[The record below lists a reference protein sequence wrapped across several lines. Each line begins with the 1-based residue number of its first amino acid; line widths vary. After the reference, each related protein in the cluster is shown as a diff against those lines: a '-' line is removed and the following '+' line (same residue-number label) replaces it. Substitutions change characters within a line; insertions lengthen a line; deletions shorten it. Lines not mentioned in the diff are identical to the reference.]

1 MGVSFEYSA
10 FRIDF
15 QRIINR
21 HTKTCYNSLKGQ
33 ILYYTI
39 YKVINKITGKYYIG
53 KHQTENLNDGYMGSG
68 KLLKKAIKKHGIENF
83 TKEILFI
90 FGSEKE
96 MNDKEKELVIVSEE
110 TYNLCPGGHG
120 GFGYINN
127 NKLGISS
134 EKSKIMSDAWKT
146 KPNYKEQKINAT
158 IKGGNN
164 TFKNKKGIFSK
175 EYLSTPNPRKGVSL
189 TEETKE
195 KISKANK
202 GKVPWNKGVS
212 GTKYNKN

>member
-1 MGVSFEYSA
+1 
-10 FRIDF
+10 
-15 QRIINR
+15 
-21 HTKTCYNSLKGQ
+21 
-33 ILYYTI
+33 
-39 YKVINKITGKYYIG
+39 
-53 KHQTENLNDGYMGSG
+53 
-68 KLLKKAIKKHGIENF
+68 
-83 TKEILFI
+83 
-90 FGSEKE
+90 
-96 MNDKEKELVIVSEE
+96 
-110 TYNLCPGGHG
+110 
-120 GFGYINN
+120 
-127 NKLGISS
+127 
-134 EKSKIMSDAWKT
+134 MSDAWKT